1 MKVQFKYL
9 ILAFCIFS
17 FVHVYGQET
26 KTTTETIIITQDSII
41 EKKNL
46 SINFGIDDNEKKVN
60 YPRAFGGITF
70 SRIDWGFSRLIDDGS
85 FNLSEDNQFLTYK
98 KASNFGFD
106 VAQFGVRFNDGFKAY
121 LSAGFEWNYLR
132 LKQNVLLKE
141 DNQFLDYET
150 IDKSVADYKKNI
162 FTSTYLRLPITF
174 EWRSAQNRH
183 GERVKVAFGAMTGIL
198 LKGTQ
203 RLKSDQNGKQKFKNN
218 YNLASFQY
226 GPFIRIGYD
235 NFGIFG
241 KYYANDMFEKS
252 PDQKGL
258 HNFTFGLTL
267 GF

>member
-1 MKVQFKYL
+1 MKNQLKYL
-9 ILAFCIFS
+9 TIACCLLSSLGAS
-17 FVHVYGQET
+17 GQET
-26 KTTTETIIITQDSII
+26 VITETITVVQDTIKDKKRSNFNLGI
-41 EKKNL
+41 E
-46 SINFGIDDNEKKVN
+46 DNEKKVN

-70 SRIDWGFSRLIDDGS
+70 SRIDWGFSRLIDNGS
-85 FNLSEDNQFLTYK
+85 FNLSEENQFLSYK

-106 VAQFGVRFNDGFKAY
+106 LAQFGVRFNDKFKAY
-121 LSAGFEWNYLR
+121 LAAGFEWNYLR
-132 LKQNVLLKE
+132 LKQNILLKE

-150 IDKSVADYKKNI
+150 IEKPVADYRKNI

-183 GERVKVAFGAMTGIL
+183 GDRVKIAFGAMTGIL

-235 NFGIFG
+235 NIGIFG

-252 PDQKGL
+252 PNQKGL